1 MTTMSTLAM
10 RTLTLVLPLL
20 GTLFAEQA
28 RAERKPDTSAPVK
41 TEQKKGDVLLER
53 RLSAALERAVNRA
66 VMSWL
71 GTPYRWGKAEERLG
85 TDCSGFTKMVA
96 EHGFLV
102 ELPRESRDQFQ
113 IGRRIRREELRP
125 GDLVFFDPK
134 RSGRVTHVGF
144 YVGNGRFVH
153 ASSSR
158 GVRYDQLATKYWTKS
173 YRGARRIVERL

>member
-1 MTTMSTLAM
+1 MNTVAM
-10 RTLTLVLPLL
+10 RTLTLVLPLF
-20 GTLFAEQA
+20 GTMFVQNA
-28 RAERKPDTSAPVK
+28 RAERKPETTAAVK
-41 TEQKKGDVLLER
+41 TEKKKDDVLLQR

-102 ELPRESRDQFQ
+102 ELPRESRDQFE

-125 GDLVFFDPK
+125 GDLVFFDTK
-134 RSGRVTHVGF
+134 RLGRVTHVGF
-144 YVGNGRFVH
+144 YVGSGRFVH

-158 GVRYDQLATKYWTKS
+158 GVRYDQLASKYWAKK